1 MLCCGGNSTP
11 DDVSVGGSTS
21 KLPSDF
27 KPGDKFA
34 VMAGRWD
41 IEKDPIGEGGFGT
54 VHLCR
59 PRGKTTSKQRA
70 LKAMRLKAPEEWED
84 FRNEVAI
91 MRRLKRHH
99 NIVHMIDAAQD
110 KKFGY
115 IVMQACTGGELFDRI
130 ASRSGGLS
138 ERDAAMA
145 VVDVVRAID
154 HFHAKRVIHRDLK
167 PENLL
172 YKDSDPGSPLKVID
186 FGLAIIQEP
195 GQKVDECCGTTSY
208 MAPEVLTGAYSTE
221 VDLWSLG
228 VIVFFMLSGYLP
240 FPGRSDEEKEEKIL
254 RGQYSM
260 GGKAWTKVS
269 KEAKDFITKLLA
281 QVPSKRMTGHD
292 ALKHPWITNRAN
304 LSEMPLDAEVA
315 AHLKHYAA
323 NHRFERAVR
332 HSMATHLTSVDLHRL
347 RTRFESLDT
356 EGGGVLTT
364 ADLKKVMS
372 ESGNTDAEVAELM
385 KKIDLD
391 NDGEIDWKEFVA
403 AMMCEH
409 TLFNEENLEKVF
421 KSIDTDGSGALCQK
435 EIAGLLGDDS
445 ELAREILEDLK
456 KERGED
462 PSNDVSE
469 IRMTLDEF
477 KALLSS
483 QYRGKAALLSPRSRK
498 RHTKRAPD
506 GTRTPREQKV

>member
-1 MLCCGGNSTP
+1 MLFPCDGFALKCFSCPYAAVLDACPAANGTCEALLG
-11 DDVSVGGSTS
+11 DELWDARRS
-21 KLPSDF
+21 KL
-27 KPGDKFA
+27 
-34 VMAGRWD
+34 
-41 IEKDPIGEGGFGT
+41 
-54 VHLCR
+54 
-59 PRGKTTSKQRA
+59 
-70 LKAMRLKAPEEWED
+70 
-84 FRNEVAI
+84 
-91 MRRLKRHH
+91 
-99 NIVHMIDAAQD
+99 
-110 KKFGY
+110 
-115 IVMQACTGGELFDRI
+115 
-130 ASRSGGLS
+130 
-138 ERDAAMA
+138 
-145 VVDVVRAID
+145 
-154 HFHAKRVIHRDLK
+154 
-167 PENLL
+167 
-172 YKDSDPGSPLKVID
+172 
-186 FGLAIIQEP
+186 
-195 GQKVDECCGTTSY
+195 
-208 MAPEVLTGAYSTE
+208 
-221 VDLWSLG
+221 
-228 VIVFFMLSGYLP
+228 
-240 FPGRSDEEKEEKIL
+240 
-254 RGQYSM
+254 
-260 GGKAWTKVS
+260 
-269 KEAKDFITKLLA
+269 
-281 QVPSKRMTGHD
+281 VP
-292 ALKHPWITNRAN
+292 
-304 LSEMPLDAEVA
+304 
-315 AHLKHYAA
+315 
-323 NHRFERAVR
+323 
-332 HSMATHLTSVDLHRL
+332 
-347 RTRFESLDT
+347 LDT

-456 KERGED
+456 MERGED